1 MALDLARLSFSHLGQ
16 LRTFS
21 SPKRV
26 RALVGANVVA
36 DTRSPLLVWEPRRVV
51 PEYALPEADLIDLE
65 LTESAGQALPDPL
78 PPFLPP
84 GHFGWHTTPGSPLAV
99 HHRAADLGEVAF
111 RPADPDLRGYV
122 LFSFA
127 AFEWLE
133 EDAPVVSHPHD
144 PFSRIDILASDR
156 TVQVRFGDQIL
167 ATSHRPMALFE
178 TGLPTRWYLPREDVR
193 MDLLTSSD
201 TQSTCAYKGRASYL
215 SSSRAPDGQG
225 QDVAWYYP
233 DPLQDAEL
241 VRDLIAFWPGRV
253 EMTVDGVSETRGMPG
268 E

>member
-1 MALDLARLSFSHLGQ
+1 MALDLARLAFSRLEQ
-16 LRTFS
+16 LRTSS

-26 RALVGANVVA
+26 RMLVGADVVA
-36 DTRSPLLVWEPRRVV
+36 DTRSPVLVWEPRRVV

-65 LTESAGQALPDPL
+65 LVESAGQALPDPL
-78 PPFLPP
+78 PPVLPP
-84 GHFGWHTTPGSPLAV
+84 GHFPWHTTPGTPLAV
-99 HHRAADLGEVAF
+99 RHRSADLGQVAF
-111 RPADPDLRGYV
+111 RPEDPDLRGYV

-127 AFEWLE
+127 AFDWLE
-133 EDAPVVSHPHD
+133 EDEHVVSHPHD

-156 TVQVRFGDQIL
+156 TVQVSFAGQTL
-167 ATSHRPMALFE
+167 ATSSRPMALFE

-201 TQSTCAYKGRASYL
+201 THTTCAYKGQASYL
-215 SSSRAPDGQG
+215 SLGRAPDGEG
-225 QDVAWYYP
+225 RDVAWYYP
-233 DPLQDAEL
+233 DPLHDAEP